1 MKATEAWTDASIV
14 WSPGEPKARRSTN
27 GDFDMHK
34 TLAAI
39 ALSLT
44 ITAAAGPA
52 FAIGPASLARDLMYT
67 SAIGHSPEVPLT
79 TRAGF
84 VRPGVPF
91 VLRSPAA
98 IEGEGYRLK
107 TYSQR
112 LTVVVGYVFS
122 TAVEAVQA
130 VTLLR

>member
-1 MKATEAWTDASIV
+1 
-14 WSPGEPKARRSTN
+14 
-27 GDFDMHK
+27 MHR

-39 ALSLT
+39 ALTLT
-44 ITAAAGPA
+44 ITAAAEPA
-52 FAIGPASLARDLMYT
+52 FAVGPASLARDLMYT
-67 SAIGHSPEVPLT
+67 SAIGHAPEVPLT

-98 IEGEGYRLK
+98 GEGYRLK
-107 TYSQR
+107 TYSQS

-130 VTLLR
+130 VTFLR

>member
-1 MKATEAWTDASIV
+1 MDRRGDRLELGG
-14 WSPGEPKARRSTN
+14 PYARRSEN
-27 GDFDMHK
+27 GDFDMQK

-39 ALSLT
+39 ALTLS

-52 FAIGPASLARDLMYT
+52 FAIGPASLGRDLMYT

-98 IEGEGYRLK
+98 VEGEGYK
-107 TYSQR
+107 INAYSKS
-112 LTVVVGYVFS
+112 LTIAIDYVLSKAVG
-122 TAVEAVQA
+122 AVQA
-130 VTLLR
+130 VTFLR

>member
-1 MKATEAWTDASIV
+1 MDRRIDRLE
-14 WSPGEPKARRSTN
+14 PGNPKARRSAN
-27 GDFDMHK
+27 GDFDMHR

-39 ALSLT
+39 ALTLT
-44 ITAAAGPA
+44 IAAAAEPA

-91 VLRSPAA
+91 VLRSPATV
-98 IEGEGYRLK
+98 EGEGYRLK
-107 TYSQR
+107 TYSQS

-122 TAVEAVQA
+122 TAVEAVQVVA
-130 VTLLR
+130 FLR